1 MMTNITVVGMGYV
14 GLANAI
20 LLAQNNKVKALE
32 IVQEKVD
39 MINNKKSPIVDKEI
53 SEFLA
58 TKDLDLTATTD
69 PKEALSHNPE
79 YVVIAAPTN
88 YDEETHYFNTS
99 AVEEVINTVMTY
111 APEATMIIK
120 STVPVGYTNQVKEK
134 MNTDNI
140 IFSPEFLRE
149 GKALLDNL
157 YPSRIILG
165 EDSERARQF
174 GRLLVE
180 GSLGE
185 NVPELYMDATEAEA
199 VKLFSNTYLALR
211 VSYFNELDSYAEVRG
226 LDTKSIIDGVGL
238 DPRIGDHYNNPSFG
252 YGGYC
257 LPKDTKQLLA
267 NYEDVPNNIIRAI
280 VDANQTRKDFIASQ
294 VIKKNP
300 DTVGI
305 YRLTMKSGSDN
316 FRQSAIQDVMKAISD
331 EGIDLVIYEPTI
343 KESEFDGLPVV
354 NDFDQFKSNSD
365 VIIANRLDDDLEDV
379 KEKVYTRDLY
389 RNN

>member
-180 GSLGE
+180 GSLGK

-316 FRQSAIQDVMKAISD
+316 FRQSAIQDVMKSISD